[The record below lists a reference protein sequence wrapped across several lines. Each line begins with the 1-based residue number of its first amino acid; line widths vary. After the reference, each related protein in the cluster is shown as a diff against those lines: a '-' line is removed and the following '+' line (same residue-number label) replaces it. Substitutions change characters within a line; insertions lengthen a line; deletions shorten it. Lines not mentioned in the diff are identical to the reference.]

1 MKIIKKHW
9 LFLPAVLVY
18 LFIIS
23 CGKVPVKKFYVIN
36 YEPEPLRSRQF
47 QGPYPYTIRV
57 KEFSI
62 EEAYSR
68 PQLVYRKSPFELE
81 YYYFRAWAVKPVRM
95 ITDAVDKHIASTGI
109 VSHVVR
115 RFDEGAKPDYELSG
129 HIEAIEEYDSEDVWF
144 AHLTIRMRLTR
155 ISDGRTVYMR
165 RFDRRKQV
173 FQHDPEYVIRE
184 LSQILDFIMSQALHD
199 MDVVLAK
206 EYGVPTE
213 AAPESEDTLSGG
225 DNFE

>member
-1 MKIIKKHW
+1 MKIINKHL
-9 LFLPAVLVY
+9 LFLSTLMVY
-18 LFIIS
+18 LFLIT

-36 YEPEPLRSRQF
+36 YEPEPMRSRQF

-57 KEFSI
+57 KEFTI
-62 EEAYSR
+62 EEAYAR

-95 ITDAVDKHIASTGI
+95 VTDAVDKHIASTGI

-115 RFDEGAKPDYELSG
+115 RFDEGEKPDYELSG
-129 HIEAIEEYDSEDVWF
+129 HIEAIEEYDSENVWF
-144 AHLTIRMRLTR
+144 AHLAIRMRLTR
-155 ISDGRTVYMR
+155 MSDGRTLYMR

-184 LSQILDFIMSQALHD
+184 LSHILDFILSQALHD
-199 MDVVLAK
+199 IDVVLGK
-206 EYGVPTE
+206 EFGVTSEPI
-213 AAPESEDTLSGG
+213 PERVDTLSGG
-225 DNFE
+225 ENSE